1 VRRLYK
7 NIIRE
12 VFEDNYA
19 RFRAYLKGRFF
30 SLNDYDAE
38 DLIQQTA
45 LRLLYR
51 GEDIA
56 GIKNLTSYV
65 YAALENAAKDLFRKR
80 KNETLNSEY
89 PEGSVEDAAGYA
101 IAGELKSFILAALEK
116 MDEKQRYVFIE
127 TEIKGRSYLELA
139 EETGEKLGTLLSRKS
154 RAAKK
159 LKEAIEGYMNQEDTK
174 HG

>member
-101 IAGELKSFILAALEK
+101 MAGELKSFILAALEK